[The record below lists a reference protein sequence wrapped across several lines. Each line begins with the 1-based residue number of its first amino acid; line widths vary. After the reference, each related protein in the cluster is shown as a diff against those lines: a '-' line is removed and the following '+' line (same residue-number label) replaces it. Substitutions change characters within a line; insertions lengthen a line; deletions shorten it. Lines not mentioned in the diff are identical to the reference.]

1 MTVLNG
7 STIEDPDA
15 DLIERCQA
23 GDRDA
28 FGGIVKRYAGAAR
41 AAAVMLL
48 GSHEDAQDASQ
59 EAFVRAWRHLRR
71 FDSRARFYPW
81 YSAILRNVCIS
92 QLRRRRHETEE
103 LSESHG
109 SDDSEAVL
117 LAESNERRDRVW
129 RAVLK
134 LSQPHR
140 EIIVLSHFQDMTYK
154 QIAESLSV
162 PIGTVMSR
170 LYNARQAL
178 RTELAGEEL

>member
-1 MTVLNG
+1 M
-7 STIEDPDA
+7 EEPDA

-28 FGGIVKRYAGAAR
+28 FAGIVKRYAGAAR

-59 EAFVRAWRHLRR
+59 EAFVLAWRHLRR
-71 FDSRARFYPW
+71 FDNAARFYPW

-92 QLRRRRHETEE
+92 RLRRRRHQTEE

-109 SDDSEAVL
+109 SDDSEPVL
-117 LAESNERRDRVW
+117 LAESNERRERVW